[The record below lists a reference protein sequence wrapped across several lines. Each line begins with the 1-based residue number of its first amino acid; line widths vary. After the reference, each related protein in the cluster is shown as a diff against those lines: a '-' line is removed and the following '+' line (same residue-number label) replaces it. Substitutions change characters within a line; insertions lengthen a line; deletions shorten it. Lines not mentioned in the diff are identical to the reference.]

1 MQTRSHVAGTE
12 LIHLRDSS
20 AESSRQASS
29 YTRGLCEKHERGLQ
43 EAESE
48 KSELERTSS
57 AASTKKER
65 RGIRVINV
73 ARDCVRTD

>member
-1 MQTRSHVAGTE
+1 M
-12 LIHLRDSS
+12 LRG
-20 AESSRQASS
+20 SRQASS
-29 YTRGLCEKHERGLQ
+29 YVRGLREKHERGLQ

-57 AASTKKER
+57 AASKKER